1 MSSKNATEPSPLR
14 YLHRAPWSLAARL
27 TAWYAVSAFFV
38 ILSASGL
45 LYLALERSLDFENDR
60 VLLDRANEVRQ
71 LLATL
76 PGPPQEIP
84 SIPDST
90 PQRHH
95 TPVYLRML
103 DGDGKVRAEFPVNA
117 HMPAMTFPPPVS
129 IDDDDAQASIAAAPD
144 GERYKVLTMLA
155 PRPPGVGDGKPYTV
169 QVALALEPQE
179 SLLAAYRRR
188 LWIAM
193 SAALILCIFIGY
205 EIARRGIRPIAQV
218 TGIARRIRSTTLDA
232 RIDAT
237 NMPSEL
243 QSLAGEFNEML
254 DRLQESFARISRFS
268 ADIAHELRTPVNNLR
283 GVAEVALTKAR
294 SREEY
299 HEALSSNIEECVR
312 LSHIIENLLFLARAE
327 DPRHQVAREALD
339 LGHELATVAEF
350 SEASATEAGVSIDVK
365 VDGPLPVKINRTLF
379 QRAVGNLLDNS
390 IKHTPAGG
398 KITVGA
404 ARNNG
409 TLEIDVADTG
419 IGIPPEHLPHVFDRL
434 YRVANDRSK
443 NTGGAGLGLAIVRS
457 IAASHGGSVKIASQE
472 GGGTRV
478 TIAIPVDNVLPAEE
492 AR

>member
-1 MSSKNATEPSPLR
+1 MSSKNATEPAPLR
-14 YLHRAPWSLAARL
+14 FLRRAPWSLAARL
-27 TAWYAVSAFFV
+27 TTWYAVSAFII
-38 ILSASGL
+38 ILSASVL
-45 LYLALERSLDFENDR
+45 LYLTLERSLDFENDR
-60 VLLDRANEVRQ
+60 VLLDQANGVRQ
-71 LLATL
+71 LLSTL

-95 TPVYLRML
+95 TPVFLRII
-103 DGDGKVRAEFPVNA
+103 DGNGQTRAEYPVNA
-117 HMPAMTFPPPVS
+117 HMPQMDFPPPISV
-129 IDDDDAQASIAAAPD
+129 DDDDAEASIATTSNGD
-144 GERYKVLTMLA
+144 RYRVLSMSA
-155 PRPPGVGDGKPYTV
+155 PRPAGVGDGKPYTV
-169 QVALALEPQE
+169 QVALALGPQE

-193 SAALILCIFIGY
+193 SAALILCIVIGY
-205 EIARRGIRPIAQV
+205 EIARRGIQPIAHV
-218 TGIARRIRSTTLDA
+218 TNIARRIRSTTLDA
-232 RIDAT
+232 RIESK
-237 NMPSEL
+237 NMPAEL
-243 QSLAGEFNEML
+243 QSLAGEFNLML

-327 DPRHQVAREALD
+327 DPRHQVARETLD
-339 LGHELATVAEF
+339 LGHELATVADF
-350 SEASATEAGVSIDVK
+350 YEASASEAGVSIK
-365 VDGPLPVKINRTLF
+365 VNVEGTLPARINRTLF

-398 KITVGA
+398 TISVNA

-409 TLEIDVADTG
+409 TLQIEVADTG
-419 IGIPPEHLPHVFDRL
+419 AGIPHEHLPHVFDRL

-443 NTGGAGLGLAIVRS
+443 NTGGAGLGLAIVKS
-457 IAASHGGSVKIASQE
+457 IAASHGGSVNIDSHE

-478 TIAIPVDNVLPAEE
+478 TIALPSEE
-492 AR
+492 PPKIAHA

>member
-1 MSSKNATEPSPLR
+1 MSSKNATEPRPLR
-14 YLHRAPWSLAARL
+14 FLRRAPWSLAARL
-27 TAWYAVSAFFV
+27 TTWYAVSAFIV
-38 ILSASGL
+38 ILSASIL

-71 LLATL
+71 LLSRL

-84 SIPDST
+84 SIPESM

-103 DGDGKVRAEFPVNA
+103 DGDGKVRAEYPANA
-117 HMPAMTFPPPVS
+117 HMPQMVFPPPIS
-129 IDDDDAQASIAAAPD
+129 GEDDELHASVAITPN
-144 GERYKVLTMLA
+144 GHRYRVLSMLA
-155 PRPPGVGDGKPYTV
+155 PRPAGVDGGKPYTV
-169 QVALALEPQE
+169 QVALALGPQE

-218 TGIARRIRSTTLDA
+218 TNIARRIRSTTLDA
-232 RIDAT
+232 RIDSK
-237 NMPSEL
+237 NMPAEL

-254 DRLQESFARISRFS
+254 DRLQESFARINRFS

-327 DPRHQVAREALD
+327 DPRHQVARDALD

-350 SEASATEAGVSIDVK
+350 YEASATEAGVSIDVN
-365 VDGPLPVKINRTLF
+365 VDGPLSVKLNRTLF

-398 KITVGA
+398 KITVA
-404 ARNNG
+404 ASRFNG
-409 TLEIDVADTG
+409 TLQINVADTG
-419 IGIPPEHLPHVFDRL
+419 IGIPHEHLPHVFDRL

-443 NTGGAGLGLAIVRS
+443 NTGGAGLGLAIVKS
-457 IAASHGGSVKIASQE
+457 IAASHGGSVNIESPE

-478 TIAIPVDNVLPAEE
+478 TIAIPIDDP
-492 AR
+492 R